1 MTHERLLE
9 LVWQVDV
16 VLATSSVGFILYE
29 AASKAASSTDLNA
42 KLDLKRNEL
51 LRSAILE
58 IEEALR
64 PYWSWRASRI
74 LIAPEFKEESPSVLS
89 DDAKDALTTCL
100 DKSDCLR
107 RSVKIRG
114 IATKVCQWDRIC
126 YWCLVATGFLAIGG
140 LVLRFFYEAMP
151 DRLAEAAI
159 FIPSSPAV
167 LGILSAV
174 KRQVHVHR
182 AHDAIIQEDE

>member
-16 VLATSSVGFILYE
+16 VLATSCAGFVLYE
-29 AASKAASSTDLNA
+29 AVSKSASSTDLKS

-74 LIAPEFKEESPSVLS
+74 IIDPEFKEETPTVFS
-89 DDAKDALTTCL
+89 DDAKDALTHCL
-100 DKSDCLR
+100 DESDCLR
-107 RSVKIRG
+107 KVVKIRG
-114 IATKVCQWDRIC
+114 MAMKVSRWDRIC
-126 YWCLVATGFLAIGG
+126 YWCLATTAILAIGG
-140 LVLRFFYEAMP
+140 LLLRFFYDGMS
-151 DRLAEAAI
+151 DRVAESAI
-159 FIPSSPAV
+159 FIPASPAV
-167 LGILSAV
+167 FGILSALR
-174 KRQVHVHR
+174 RQVHVHR
-182 AHDAIIQEDE
+182 ANDAIVEEDV

>member
-16 VLATSSVGFILYE
+16 VLATSCAGFVLYE
-29 AASKAASSTDLNA
+29 AVSKSASSTDLKS

-74 LIAPEFKEESPSVLS
+74 IIDPEFKEETPTVFS
-89 DDAKDALTTCL
+89 DDAKDALTNCL
-100 DKSDCLR
+100 DESDCLR
-107 RSVKIRG
+107 KVVKIRG
-114 IATKVCQWDRIC
+114 MAMKVSRWDRIC
-126 YWCLVATGFLAIGG
+126 YWCLATTAILAIGG
-140 LVLRFFYEAMP
+140 LLLRFFYDGMS
-151 DRLAEAAI
+151 DRVAESAI
-159 FIPSSPAV
+159 FIPASPAV
-167 LGILSAV
+167 FGILSALR
-174 KRQVHVHR
+174 RQVHVHR
-182 AHDAIIQEDE
+182 ANDAIVEEDV

>member
-16 VLATSSVGFILYE
+16 VLATSCAGFVLYE
-29 AASKAASSTDLNA
+29 AVSKSASSTDLKS

-74 LIAPEFKEESPSVLS
+74 IIDPEFKEETPTVFS
-89 DDAKDALTTCL
+89 DDAKDALTNCL
-100 DKSDCLR
+100 DESDCLR
-107 RSVKIRG
+107 KVVKIRG
-114 IATKVCQWDRIC
+114 MAMKVSRWDRIC
-126 YWCLVATGFLAIGG
+126 
-140 LVLRFFYEAMP
+140 
-151 DRLAEAAI
+151 
-159 FIPSSPAV
+159 
-167 LGILSAV
+167 
-174 KRQVHVHR
+174 
-182 AHDAIIQEDE
+182 